1 MHLDYNLPYNL
12 LIISELSGAF
22 TFYHFLS
29 SSTSSALA
37 IFDSFTH
44 CYISILCHVLR
55 MHYYSIISIY
65 SSSQKHLMTIIC
77 QALRKQC
84 YSSTQIV
91 SVPTD
96 LIV

>member
-1 MHLDYNLPYNL
+1 MHLDYNWPYHL

-29 SSTSSALA
+29 SSASSALA

-55 MHYYSIISIY
+55 MHYYSIISVY
-65 SSSQKHLMTIIC
+65 ASSQKHLMTIIC
-77 QALRKQC
+77 QALR
-84 YSSTQIV
+84 
-91 SVPTD
+91 
-96 LIV
+96 